1 MDRGGNADPPNRNA
15 GDDIIERLRAWVL
28 GQPLN
33 DGHEP
38 RECGVAYASFKG
50 CGSSVRHLPAIASC
64 AFGGHAIWWT
74 VYARDAQ
81 AALSDLPFFVAQRS
95 SATQVAEVVVP

>member
-1 MDRGGNADPPNRNA
+1 MPRFL
-15 GDDIIERLRAWVL
+15 IHH
-28 GQPLN
+28 Q
-33 DGHEP
+33 HEP

-74 VYARDAQ
+74 VDARDAQ

-95 SATQVAEVVVP
+95 SATKVAEVVVP